1 MKILIAGF
9 QRSGTTMTR
18 RLLQYHPNVDRIFHE
33 QKILNKGKTKKDL
46 LIYARNLGIKDPSS
60 SIWGDKV
67 PFYDKNPLRQIKYI
81 NRWNGAWGKQ
91 ARTIYLIR
99 HPVDIAISTVRVHMG
114 KSIKDAISR
123 QNSSVPKVVEEL
135 KTMNNVLIVSFESLV
150 TNPKDVLKKIFKFCD
165 LNSSDEI
172 LDIVC
177 SAKKEQLRYFDS
189 INADRAFA
197 YRKQVGLKIDIE
209 YYDYDKIR
217 RLGYVI

>member
-1 MKILIAGF
+1 MKILITGF

-18 RLLQYHPNVDRIFHE
+18 RLLQYHPNVDKIFHE
-33 QKILNKGKTKKDL
+33 QKILNRRKTREEL
-46 LIYARNLGIKDPSS
+46 LIYARDLGVKDPSN

-67 PFYDKNPLRQIKYI
+67 PFYHKSSSRQIKYI

-150 TNPKDVLKKIFKFCD
+150 TNHKDVLKRIFKFCD
-165 LNSSDEI
+165 LSSSDEI
-172 LDIVC
+172 LDMVC
-177 SAKKEQLRYFDS
+177 SAKKKQLRYFDS

-197 YRKQVGLKIDIE
+197 YKKQTDLKIDID